1 MRIFNFLKKITNTKK
16 VNEVVI
22 EKLNFSEIE
31 DWIENKIKENKL
43 KEKEIIFLVNEKIK
57 DFIKELKEKIII
69 LEEFDVGA
77 KKGQERIKNIVINSR
92 EIYIESV
99 GDLIGRLNNLEES
112 KLEKFAEKINK
123 IFFDF
128 NKSSFKNYER
138 TTILIGKE
146 MASIKESLKIFSK
159 DLLRIFEENKH
170 IIDSFDNFLKI
181 KEKLDVINSINKTLK
196 EICEKKLDLNKKI
209 NRYGEENK
217 ILKQNLEEIKTSSD
231 YLENLAKQKKIEF
244 LKEELRNNIFGLK
257 QLLDFKALGS
267 FFHINP
273 KQMKM
278 VKDCRENF
286 QTNFR
291 KDNGKMIIDLLDE
304 AKLNN
309 NAILEKINLIK
320 TKIKEISDYEKDIK
334 DDKTQRLYTQIKGII
349 IEIDNLKIEGI
360 KGKKRGEKLR
370 VNKKELVDVLS
381 LELEKM
387 GVEII

>member
-1 MRIFNFLKKITNTKK
+1 M
-16 VNEVVI
+16 
-22 EKLNFSEIE
+22 
-31 DWIENKIKENKL
+31 
-43 KEKEIIFLVNEKIK
+43 
-57 DFIKELKEKIII
+57 
-69 LEEFDVGA
+69 
-77 KKGQERIKNIVINSR
+77 
-92 EIYIESV
+92 
-99 GDLIGRLNNLEES
+99 
-112 KLEKFAEKINK
+112 
-123 IFFDF
+123 
-128 NKSSFKNYER
+128 
-138 TTILIGKE
+138 
-146 MASIKESLKIFSK
+146 
-159 DLLRIFEENKH
+159 
-170 IIDSFDNFLKI
+170 
-181 KEKLDVINSINKTLK
+181 
-196 EICEKKLDLNKKI
+196 DLNKNI